1 LNLPF
6 ESSNGRPTVT
16 DVVEKIKNIPHHIEI
31 ESLVMW
37 RLKTSDTVTAT
48 LLPGARQ

>member
-6 ESSNGRPTVT
+6 ESSNGRPT